1 MCYLALE
8 CARLVSLVMMRHEQF
23 SVSSIIWLKMSA
35 PLLTAILIDVQH
47 PSSEDLAIMA
57 S

>member
-1 MCYLALE
+1 MSHLALE

-23 SVSSIIWLKMSA
+23 SVSSIIWLEMSA
-35 PLLTAILIDVQH
+35 TLLVAMLIDFQH
-47 PSSEDLAIMA
+47 PLSEDLAIMA